1 MKRVAFTI
9 ILNGHRHLVHNNYY
23 ETMSDNFDLWVIVEG
38 VANPGG
44 STEWCNKLIDSFHNN
59 FISNDGTSEFL
70 DKNKE
75 DDSEQRKTTEKQ
87 LLQEGKNVK
96 DK

>member
-1 MKRVAFTI
+1 MAQ
-9 ILNGHRHLVHNNYY
+9 N
-23 ETMSDNFDLWVIVEG
+23 
-38 VANPGG
+38 
-44 STEWCNKLIDSFHNN
+44 NKLGNYIQKLMTVVVDEDQEEFIQQLAWEELNKLSTDID
-59 FISNDGTSEFL
+59 DFL
-70 DKNKE
+70 DNNKE

>member
-1 MKRVAFTI
+1 MAQ
-9 ILNGHRHLVHNNYY
+9 N
-23 ETMSDNFDLWVIVEG
+23 
-38 VANPGG
+38 
-44 STEWCNKLIDSFHNN
+44 NKLGNYIQKLMTVVVDKDQEEFVQQLALEELNKLNSDID
-59 FISNDGTSEFL
+59 DFL

-96 DK
+96 DN

>member
-1 MKRVAFTI
+1 MGQ
-9 ILNGHRHLVHNNYY
+9 N
-23 ETMSDNFDLWVIVEG
+23 
-38 VANPGG
+38 
-44 STEWCNKLIDSFHNN
+44 NKLGNYIQKLMTVVVDKDQEEFIQQLAWEELNKLSTDID
-59 FISNDGTSEFL
+59 DFL
-70 DKNKE
+70 DNNKE

>member
-1 MKRVAFTI
+1 MAQ
-9 ILNGHRHLVHNNYY
+9 N
-23 ETMSDNFDLWVIVEG
+23 
-38 VANPGG
+38 
-44 STEWCNKLIDSFHNN
+44 NKLGNYIQKLMTVVVDKDQEEFIQQLAWEELNKLSTDID
-59 FISNDGTSEFL
+59 DFL
-70 DKNKE
+70 DNNKE

>member
-1 MKRVAFTI
+1 MAQ
-9 ILNGHRHLVHNNYY
+9 N
-23 ETMSDNFDLWVIVEG
+23 
-38 VANPGG
+38 
-44 STEWCNKLIDSFHNN
+44 NKLGNYIQKLMTVVVDKDQEEFVQQLAWEELNKLNSDID
-59 FISNDGTSEFL
+59 DFL

-87 LLQEGKNVK
+87 LLQECKNVK

>member
-1 MKRVAFTI
+1 MAQ
-9 ILNGHRHLVHNNYY
+9 N
-23 ETMSDNFDLWVIVEG
+23 
-38 VANPGG
+38 
-44 STEWCNKLIDSFHNN
+44 NKLGNYIQKLMTVVVDKDQEEFIQQLAWEELNKLSTDID
-59 FISNDGTSEFL
+59 DFL
-70 DKNKE
+70 YNNKE